1 MSSAAGQLVGTG
13 KLNLGSAFEAG
24 AIAAITTGLMNGITY
39 SAESGLGFT
48 TQPVTAGAGTQTLAN
63 LAGVKPVV
71 GTVTNQATT
80 AVMVDLGT
88 RGLAMLAGGVIDAG
102 VGTAIRGGSFLDAL
116 KGSLVSEV
124 SAAGANAI
132 GDASVSGSLVEAG
145 TPGYWLAHAALGC
158 ASSAAMGT
166 GCAGGAIGG
175 AVSAGLNP
183 IIDANG
189 NIPPAVLT
197 AIETLVSGSVAGSL
211 GFNVQGAVTAA
222 QNETL
227 NNWLNHVTVL
237 PGQQSQAQQLQS
249 AMAACDSGNSSACTT
264 VATLTQTSS
273 ANDQTLAT
281 ACESPGSLACAYQE
295 SRAYLADNNIS
306 VANGVT
312 VATDAQQPAYTAPSQ
327 AAATL
332 DNMLGSPLAGIFG
345 GLMYAA
351 GASPTDAYYA
361 SVIGQATEG
370 IAAGAAG
377 FTIPSAPTNG
387 SSASTSR
394 ATNNAPLGLGSTGRA
409 VPNNLQEQLALQQAM
424 SNPAAGV
431 QLPIPLGDSRWPA
444 ADGWV
449 KMPQNVNG
457 VEIHYVRNVNSGAV
471 DDFKFK

>member
-1 MSSAAGQLVGTG
+1 
-13 KLNLGSAFEAG
+13 
-24 AIAAITTGLMNGITY
+24 
-39 SAESGLGFT
+39 
-48 TQPVTAGAGTQTLAN
+48 
-63 LAGVKPVV
+63 
-71 GTVTNQATT
+71 
-80 AVMVDLGT
+80 
-88 RGLAMLAGGVIDAG
+88 
-102 VGTAIRGGSFLDAL
+102 
-116 KGSLVSEV
+116 
-124 SAAGANAI
+124 
-132 GDASVSGSLVEAG
+132 
-145 TPGYWLAHAALGC
+145 
-158 ASSAAMGT
+158 
-166 GCAGGAIGG
+166 G

-264 VATLTQTSS
+264 VATLMQTSS

-377 FTIPSAPTNG
+377 FTMPSAPTNG